1 MSNTKTKQTHNT
13 MQELAQHHA
22 VFDVAPLTD
31 DLSSSY
37 LIKINQ
43 CKATE
48 YYGSGD
54 IEEAIFTIIEH
65 PFSTAT
71 INIGNKIPSI
81 KFN

>member
-1 MSNTKTKQTHNT
+1 MSNTKTKQPSILV

-48 YYGSGD
+48 YYG
-54 IEEAIFTIIEH
+54 A
-65 PFSTAT
+65 

>member
-1 MSNTKTKQTHNT
+1 MSNTKTKQTNNT

-22 VFDVAPLTD
+22 VFDVVPLTD
-31 DLSSSY
+31 DCWGSY

-43 CKATE
+43 CGATE
-48 YYGSGD
+48 YYGVGD
-54 IEEAIFTIIEH
+54 IEEAMQTIIDH
-65 PFSTAT
+65 PCSTAT

>member
-1 MSNTKTKQTHNT
+1 MSNTKTKQTDST

-22 VFDVAPLTD
+22 VFDVAPLTG

-48 YYGSGD
+48 YYGAGD
-54 IEEAIFTIIEH
+54 LEEAIFTIIEH